1 MYYLELPAHLLKKF
15 RNVGTDEVF
24 FKTQFYF
31 PLSQSPPQG
40 YDRGCLQRRLAF
52 STKEIDQAGHAWMHR
67 FQTSCDQSM

>member
-52 STKEIDQAGHAWMHR
+52 STKEIC
-67 FQTSCDQSM
+67 FL